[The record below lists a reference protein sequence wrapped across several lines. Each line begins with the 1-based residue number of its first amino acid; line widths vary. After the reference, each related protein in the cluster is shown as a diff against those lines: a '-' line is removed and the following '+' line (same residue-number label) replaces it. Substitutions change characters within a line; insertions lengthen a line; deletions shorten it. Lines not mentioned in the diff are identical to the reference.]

1 MSELKS
7 SLKLSYGPHIR
18 YHHGLS
24 TAQIMW
30 RVNFSLLPAL
40 LWAVFIFGINPL
52 LVTLAS
58 VIGALLGEY
67 LVCIATKK
75 PSTLGDGSAVCT
87 GILLSFTLPP
97 GLPFYM
103 PLVGAFLAIT
113 LAKGVFGGLGHNIFN
128 VALIGRAIM
137 MASFPVAM
145 TTLWSKPRFLGI
157 LNFDGATMA
166 TPLAVLKKDGVNAA
180 VSLLSQVDDAALGGG
195 SYILKLVLGLR
206 PGSIGEVSIVLILL
220 GAAYLLYKR
229 IIKLTIPVSVIAGAA
244 IMGFFSSSP
253 LIQVV
258 GGGLWLGAFYMATDY
273 VTSPTTFKAQ
283 VIFGLG
289 VGILTGLIRN
299 FGGYPEGI
307 CFAILLMNIMTP
319 ALNDWFKPRK
329 FSERAVIHE

>member
-18 YHHGLS
+18 YHGGLS

-30 RVNFSLLPAL
+30 RVNFSLIPAL

-67 LVCIATKK
+67 LICIAIKK

-87 GILLSFTLPP
+87 GILLAFTLPP
-97 GLPFYM
+97 GVPFYM
-103 PLVGAFLAIT
+103 PLVGAFLAII

-145 TTLWSKPRFLGI
+145 TTLWSKPRFFGI
-157 LNFDGATMA
+157 MNFDAATMA
-166 TPLAVLKKDGVNAA
+166 TPLAVLKKDGLDAA
-180 VSLLSQVDDAALGGG
+180 LSLISKVDDAAIGGG
-195 SYILKLVLGLR
+195 SYIIKLIFGLR
-206 PGSIGEVSIVLILL
+206 PGSIGEVSVVLILL
-220 GAAYLLYKR
+220 GAAYLFYKR
-229 IIKLTIPVSVIAGAA
+229 IIKLTIPVSVIVGAA

-253 LIQVV
+253 VIQLV

-273 VTSPTTFKAQ
+273 VTSPATFKAQ
-283 VIFGLG
+283 IIFGLG

-307 CFAILLMNIMTP
+307 CYAILLMNIMTP

>member
-1 MSELKS
+1 MSESKS
-7 SLKLSYGPHIR
+7 SLQLSYGPHIR
-18 YHHGLS
+18 YHGGLS

-30 RVNFSLLPAL
+30 RVNFSLIPAL

-67 LVCIATKK
+67 LVCYATKK

-87 GILLSFTLPP
+87 GILLAFTLPP
-97 GLPFYM
+97 GIPFYM
-103 PLVGAFLAIT
+103 PLVGAFIAII
-113 LAKGVFGGLGHNIFN
+113 LAKGVFGGLGYNIFN
-128 VALIGRAIM
+128 VALIGRAIL

-157 LNFDGATMA
+157 MNFDGATMA
-166 TPLAVLKKDGVNAA
+166 TPLAVLKKDGLNAA
-180 VSLLSQVDDAALGGG
+180 LSLFSTIDSATLGGG

-206 PGSIGEVSIVLILL
+206 PGSIGEVSIIFILI
-220 GAAYLLYKR
+220 GAIYLLYKR

-244 IMGFFSSSP
+244 IMGLFSSSP
-253 LIQVV
+253 LIQLA

-273 VTSPTTFKAQ
+273 VTSPATFKAQ
-283 VIFGLG
+283 IIFGLG
-289 VGILTGLIRN
+289 VGVITGLIRN

-307 CFAILLMNIMTP
+307 CYAILLMNIMTP